1 MQLYTIHWKQKLVSE
16 FIYNTFLSLVP
27 SIIDPETPFER
38 TPWGFTLG
46 GERGVYIERR
56 ACATYATAGQP
67 YLRDL
72 LKVLVL
78 MAEFGLASSIQY
90 DRSIH
95 YGSIEAEYVLALEE
109 VHRMYPLSSY
119 TQQNPKAKCRQSPG
133 SVNI

>member
-56 ACATYATAGQP
+56 ACAAYATAGQP

-72 LKVLVL
+72 LRVLVL
-78 MAEFGLASSIQY
+78 MAEFGLASN
-90 DRSIH
+90 IH
-95 YGSIEAEYVLALEE
+95 YGSIEPEYLLALEE
-109 VHRMYPLSSY
+109 VHKMYPLSSY
-119 TQQNPKAKCRQSPG
+119 TTLRPNANNRLA
-133 SVNI
+133 V